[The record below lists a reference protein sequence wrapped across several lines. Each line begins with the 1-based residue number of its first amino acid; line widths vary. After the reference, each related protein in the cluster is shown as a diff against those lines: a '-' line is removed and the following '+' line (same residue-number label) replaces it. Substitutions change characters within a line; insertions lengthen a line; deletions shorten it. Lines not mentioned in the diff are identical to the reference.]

1 MQATATAKATTG
13 VNLKPKRT
21 TVQFRLYEVQRQG
34 ELKYSDSNKYG
45 IVWHRLGEAWKN
57 LPVC

>member
-45 IVWHRLGEAWKN
+45 IVWHRLGEA
-57 LPVC
+57 

>member
-1 MQATATAKATTG
+1 MQATATAKAITG

-21 TVQFRLYEVQRQG
+21 SVQFHLYEVQRQG
-34 ELKYSDSNKYG
+34 ELKDSASNKYG

>member
-1 MQATATAKATTG
+1 MQATETTKATTG

-21 TVQFRLYEVQRQG
+21 TVQFHLHEVQRQG
-34 ELKYSDSNKYG
+34 ELKYSDSSKCG
-45 IVWHRLGEAWKN
+45 IVWPRLGEAGKN